1 MDGMSYLVDRILK
14 YIMTAFL
21 IFDQIFYTFSPYCR
35 QERLE
40 QLARKFER
48 KAKLR
53 ESWLKEMSQVLDEQ
67 EFGKTSTQVEAN
79 VKKHEAIS
87 ADILPRVSNLF
98 NWITN
103 NCGAFTKMSL

>member
-1 MDGMSYLVDRILK
+1 MAAALTSHTIHSS
-14 YIMTAFL
+14 F
-21 IFDQIFYTFSPYCR
+21 R

-53 ESWLKEMSQVLDEQ
+53 DTWLREMMAVLQDFD
-67 EFGKTSTQVEAN
+67 FGKTASQVEAS

-87 ADILPRVSNLF
+87 ADILPRVSVI
-98 NWITN
+98 WEI
-103 NCGAFTKMSL
+103 CGKGDAFDCRRIDSGTSR